1 MKTEYIYELLRDNSR
16 VIIPDFGAFLLK
28 EKYVSSIGKDGFMQ
42 ISFNDFL
49 KFNDG
54 LLVEYVARHERID
67 KIEAELQV
75 KEFVSKIKYDLINT
89 GSFTFSN
96 MGELYHDEK
105 GNLKFRQDENQSL
118 KQGKDPAGGFS
129 GKSTSENAEV
139 PPPED
144 AHQEKKN
151 NKTGL
156 SPLGSGSGNSHFFQ
170 PETQNKETDFHALS
184 KDPETPKRI
193 ETPDLSKTKK
203 EQNLPP
209 PPEVK
214 LSANL
219 PEKKLRPIWRYTI
232 NGLIIIAAILI
243 VWLLLDHFL
252 MSTDEN
258 NYPEKGQITQK
269 ENKINTSSPNQGEQN
284 TSRNSTASPT
294 EDTKVNPSD
303 TKDEPGNDNFS
314 TTVNNDPVMDEDQN
328 LNNNEEDRTEKTGTK
343 PKSDFNKEHPVFTG
357 SMIYHTIAGSFTDK
371 NEAWDL
377 VLLLRNKGFDS
388 RIINEKKGH
397 YRVSYRSYTTKAE
410 ALADL
415 QKIRKVNPE
424 AWLLKYKIKD

>member
-28 EKYVSSIGKDGFMQ
+28 EKYASSIDGGGFMQ

-67 KIEAELQV
+67 KIEAELQI

-89 GSFTFSN
+89 GFFAFVN
-96 MGELYHDEK
+96 MGELYYDEK
-105 GNLKFRQDENQSL
+105 GNLKFRQNENQNL
-118 KQGKDPAGGFS
+118 KQGKDPAGSLS
-129 GKSTSENAEV
+129 GKSVPEITADPSPAE
-139 PPPED
+139 
-144 AHQEKKN
+144 ANREKKT

-156 SPLGSGSGNSHFFQ
+156 SPLSSGSGNSHFFQ
-170 PETQNKETDFHALS
+170 HETPKKESAYQALS
-184 KDPETPKRI
+184 KDTESPKKI

-214 LSANL
+214 LLANL

-252 MSTDEN
+252 MNTDEN
-258 NYPEKGQITQK
+258 NYHEKGQITQE
-269 ENKINTSSPNQGEQN
+269 ENKINTNLPKQDEQN
-284 TSRNSTASPT
+284 TNWNSSTSPA
-294 EDTKVNPSD
+294 EDTMENPSD
-303 TKDEPGNDNFS
+303 TKDESGDDNSS
-314 TTVNNDPVMDEDQN
+314 TTIINDAVMDEDQN
-328 LNNNEEDRTEKTGTK
+328 FNNNEEERTEITGTK

-377 VLLLRNKGFDS
+377 VLLLRNNGFDS

-397 YRVSYRSYTTKAE
+397 YRVSYRSYTTKSE
-410 ALADL
+410 ALDDL
-415 QKIRKVNPE
+415 QKIRKVNPD
-424 AWLLKYKIKD
+424 AWLLKYTIQD